1 MYDRGRI
8 MTEEERH
15 EIIEF
20 VCAIFFET
28 RSRPDKLVLSY
39 DLTPLDKSIPISIWR
54 IKKRIVERENL
65 YPYSIEPIFRDFI
78 GIILTGGSI
87 GKHTDKNIGEFV
99 HTRFNVFIELP
110 NGHVKTYYGNKEVD
124 SKKGHYTMCRSGMD
138 MHYTDT
144 NIHYLPRITLSF
156 GFLIPRRVLNTQYMT
171 IPRAIVRRESEYP
184 WDIEILTHILQT
196 SIQSFGFKLWSG
208 GYHMDKIKDLRIQV

>member
-20 VCAIFFET
+20 VCASFFET
-28 RSRPDKLVLSY
+28 RARPDKLVLSY
-39 DLTPLDKSIPISIWR
+39 DLTPLDASIPNCIWR
-54 IKKRIVERENL
+54 IKKRLIERENL
-65 YPYSIEPIFRDFI
+65 HPYSIEPIFRDFI

-87 GKHTDKNIGEFV
+87 GKHTDKNIGDFI

-110 NGHVKTYYGNKEVD
+110 NGHVKTYYGGREVD
-124 SKKGHYTMCRSGMD
+124 SKRGHYTMCRSGMD

-156 GFLIPRRVLNTQYMT
+156 GFLVPRHVLNTQYAS
-171 IPRAIVRRESEYP
+171 IPRPVVRTEPLCPS
-184 WDIEILTHILQT
+184 DIEILTHILQT
-196 SIQSFGFKLWSG
+196 SVQSFGFKLWSG
-208 GYHMDKIKDLRIQV
+208 GYHMDKIKDLRM